1 MIDYRMEAFGA
12 QAVGSATGV
21 ASLFIISKLMLW
33 WYRRRV
39 SGLVLLKGKS
49 TICKSLS
56 NERLLFVDIDDY
68 LEKKE
73 GYKEALE
80 DKAKMMLLYTALRSD
95 VDKMIRSYQKPV
107 VFVSRHKQLLKILG
121 IKKDRL
127 WFICASREAHKKSE
141 LLYTK
146 PEEYAAD
153 EAERLRLL
161 RDFKDDKVK
170 VFEAL
175 ADIGDIVKKLF
186 KVRED
191 ASF

>member
-1 MIDYRMEAFGA
+1 
-12 QAVGSATGV
+12 
-21 ASLFIISKLMLW
+21 
-33 WYRRRV
+33 
-39 SGLVLLKGKS
+39 
-49 TICKSLS
+49 
-56 NERLLFVDIDDY
+56 
-68 LEKKE
+68 
-73 GYKEALE
+73 
-80 DKAKMMLLYTALRSD
+80 MMLLYTALRSD

-121 IKKDRL
+121 IKKDKIH
-127 WFICASREAHKKSE
+127 FVCASREAHKKSE
-141 LLYTK
+141 LLYNK

-161 RDFKDDKVK
+161 RDFKDEKVK

-175 ADIGDIVKKLF
+175 ADIADIVKKLF

>member
-1 MIDYRMEAFGA
+1 MEAFGA

-21 ASLFIISKLMLW
+21 ASLFLISKLMLW

-56 NERLLFVDIDDY
+56 SERLLFVDIDEY

-121 IKKDRL
+121 IKKDKIH
-127 WFICASREAHKKSE
+127 FVCASREAHKKSE
-141 LLYTK
+141 LLYNK

-161 RDFKDDKVK
+161 RDFKDEKVK

-175 ADIGDIVKKLF
+175 ADIADIVKKLF